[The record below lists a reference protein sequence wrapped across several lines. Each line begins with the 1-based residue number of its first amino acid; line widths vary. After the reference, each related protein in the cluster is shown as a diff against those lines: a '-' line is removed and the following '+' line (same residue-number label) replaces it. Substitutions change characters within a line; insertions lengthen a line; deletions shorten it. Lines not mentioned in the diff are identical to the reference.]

1 MTCIQ
6 DFFVKIHTQLKKK
19 KNFTDGDINKK
30 NVQNHPRSTWATASV
45 RGDVWCDQK
54 LHNCRLNEWIQ
65 NLRQGRRV
73 NVCNRAAAVLE
84 RISNKYTVKAS
95 ISVIG
100 QRGSF
105 VLTVSRCDTVAILS
119 SRQTSMVGLSSLP
132 LCYHLI
138 WPAVPGPPLAPVPM
152 LAMTTPLHICQRS
165 KPTLKTGREGVLLKP
180 TGVPPVLLVISHCH
194 VAAVQAA
201 TYRRH
206 SSGLAVLSWKQNMSW
221 NLKSMQCFT
230 NNAIKKYVGITV
242 LPSVFFLF
250 PMLS

>member
-1 MTCIQ
+1 M
-6 DFFVKIHTQLKKK
+6 
-19 KNFTDGDINKK
+19 
-30 NVQNHPRSTWATASV
+30 
-45 RGDVWCDQK
+45 WCDQK

-138 WPAVPGPPLAPVPM
+138 WPAVPGTPLAPVPM
-152 LAMTTPLHICQRS
+152 LVMTTPLHICQRS

-180 TGVPPVLLVISHCH
+180 TGVPPVLLVIFHCH

-230 NNAIKKYVGITV
+230 NNTIKKNMWELQFC
-242 LPSVFFLF
+242 LPSFSFFLCWAKSMVCF
-250 PMLS
+250 RNPFQTASAKRNVLMLKCWALLID